1 MRRLRRRTFNRELA
15 RRKRF
20 TSIACIGALGF
31 IMLALIA
38 MIVIVA
44 PRMSSHAAATANGDC
59 SIMVPANPL
68 TAQGL
73 ATPYQLVATNPGN
86 GPCNE
91 ANKAQAAFVQGAIID
106 PATGAIS
113 IYNPLVIVKGTQPAA
128 QPVLP
133 TLPQGAVVGIWF
145 GSNGNNL
152 TLIGTDGNLK
162 ASNCVNGV
170 NNSNFGQFAYCN
182 AEAFFQAANQAIQ
195 AGKLVPPALGTGRDS
210 MTCPTVRDFGV
221 VDMDQSDN
229 VTTTYLV
236 TANGQT
242 AQMNAANSAALQNTT
257 AQVNGSDNRLLA
269 VALDSALGCSPW
281 MAPDLA
287 NAGKMTPALPLNE
300 LQAAAHQA
308 KPVALVPNHDPMV
321 LVNNQRN
328 LDKLNAYRAGVDQ
341 PMVNDPAQS
350 NTQSYCASLR
360 MVGPSRMLADAPF
373 TIQQPSPDTA
383 AANSLL
389 TFLEQRFVASYEA
402 NGLNCTMLV
411 NMPDPVTAQT
421 NANGVA
427 INGTINGIMNGTPT
441 TQPSANPDCIVNG
454 AVIKGCSGTATI
466 NNQPCTFAF
475 DANTSQV
482 KITCPGGVTPTQ

>member
-1 MRRLRRRTFNRELA
+1 
-15 RRKRF
+15 
-20 TSIACIGALGF
+20 
-31 IMLALIA
+31 MLALIA

-44 PRMSSHAAATANGDC
+44 PRMSSHAAATVNGDC
-59 SIMVPANPL
+59 SIIVPANPL

-73 ATPYQLVATNPGN
+73 ATPYQLVATNPDN

-91 ANKAQAAFVQGAIID
+91 AKKAQAAFVQGAIID

-113 IYNPLVIVKGTQPAA
+113 IYNPLVIDKGTQPAA

-152 TLIGTDGNLK
+152 TLIGTNGSLK

-182 AEAFFQAANQAIQ
+182 GKAFFQAANQAIQ
-195 AGKLVPPALGTGRDS
+195 AGKLVPPALGTGRDG
-210 MTCPTVRDFGV
+210 MICPTVRDFGV

-257 AQVNGSDNRLLA
+257 TQVNGSDNRLLA

-287 NAGKMTPALPLNE
+287 NAGNMASALPLNE

-308 KPVALVPNHDPMV
+308 KPVALVPDHDPMV

-341 PMVNDPAQS
+341 PGVNDAAQS
-350 NTQSYCASLR
+350 NTESYCAFLR

-402 NGLNCTMLV
+402 NGLNCTKLV
-411 NMPDPVTAQT
+411 NMPDPVTVQT
-421 NANGVA
+421 DANGVA

-441 TQPSANPDCIVNG
+441 IQPNANPDCVVNG

-466 NNQPCTFAF
+466 NNQSCTFTF
-475 DANTSQV
+475 DANTNQV